1 MFFRSLVVFSVLAL
15 SVAGAKSFEI
25 TLSQAAT
32 AGSAN
37 LQPGK
42 YTVAVEGSK
51 VRFRNADTGKT
62 VETDANVATS
72 DKKYRNTEVSMS
84 TANGQSKVSEID
96 LGGTNTKVEFSKS
109 TTTAGGGQ

>member
-1 MFFRSLVVFSVLAL
+1 MFLRSLVVFSVLAL

-25 TLSQAAT
+25 MLSQAAKAGT
-32 AGSAN
+32 AE

-62 VETDANVATS
+62 VETDATVATS
-72 DKKYRNTEVSMS
+72 DKKYRNTEVNMTS
-84 TANGQSKVSEID
+84 ANGRSTVSEID

-109 TTTAGGGQ
+109 TTAAGGGQ